1 MKDLAD
7 WEIRIMELE
16 ERLRPIA
23 KRPVDI
29 TVPNWLTLLKQ
40 SPHPLDE
47 ADVRADVERLL
58 EEAIDEYQKCG
69 EENRQAIRKLFE
81 QYSAFSWAATLPYA
95 PTTDECFRRHVVLFS
110 IKDLARDTR
119 DAILWLRDLCHTAD
133 AAGVVTAPILQQV
146 AELSSDVNKHGMGST
161 RRLLLLER
169 DRSAGLPEPHGARQ
183 AGRG

>member
-69 EENRQAIRKLFE
+69 KKTGKAFANSSSKRFLQARCESPVI
-81 QYSAFSWAATLPYA
+81 
-95 PTTDECFRRHVVLFS
+95 
-110 IKDLARDTR
+110 
-119 DAILWLRDLCHTAD
+119 
-133 AAGVVTAPILQQV
+133 
-146 AELSSDVNKHGMGST
+146 
-161 RRLLLLER
+161 
-169 DRSAGLPEPHGARQ
+169 
-183 AGRG
+183 